1 MSKLW
6 DVMEM
11 ALGDAGRAEALL
23 DNPRTRHALRND
35 PERTLQVFELRAQ
48 EIQESIAVRRA
59 RGEQRD
65 LAVVTAHRRTAA
77 GSRLPA

>member
-1 MSKLW
+1 MSRLW

-11 ALGDAGRAEALL
+11 ALGDAERAEVLL
-23 DNPRTRHALRND
+23 GDPRTWRALRDD

-48 EIQESIAVRRA
+48 EIQESMAVRRA

>member
-1 MSKLW
+1 MSRLW
-6 DVMEM
+6 NVMEM

-23 DNPRTRHALRND
+23 GDPRTRRALRND

-48 EIQESIAVRRA
+48 EIQESIAVRKA

>member
-1 MSKLW
+1 MSRLW

-23 DNPRTRHALRND
+23 GDPRTRRALRDD

-48 EIQESIAVRRA
+48 EVAESIAVRKA
-59 RGEQRD
+59 RGERRD
-65 LAVVTAHRRTAA
+65 LAVVNTRRQTAA
-77 GSRLPA
+77 GTRLPA

>member
-1 MSKLW
+1 MSRLW

-11 ALGDAGRAEALL
+11 ALGDAGRAEVLWG
-23 DNPRTRHALRND
+23 DPRTRRALRND

-65 LAVVTAHRRTAA
+65 LAVATVHRQTAA
-77 GSRLPA
+77 GTRLPA

>member
-48 EIQESIAVRRA
+48 EIQESIAVRKA

-65 LAVVTAHRRTAA
+65 LAVVTAHRQTAA
-77 GSRLPA
+77 GTRLPA

>member
-48 EIQESIAVRRA
+48 EIEESIAVRKA

-65 LAVVTAHRRTAA
+65 LAVVTAHRRPAA
-77 GSRLPA
+77 GTRLPA

>member
-11 ALGDAGRAEALL
+11 ALSDAGRAQGLMG
-23 DNPRTRHALRND
+23 DPRTRRALRND
-35 PERTLQVFELRAQ
+35 PERALRVFELRAQ
-48 EIQESIAVRRA
+48 EIAESIGIRRA

-65 LAVVTAHRRTAA
+65 LAVVAARRQAAA

>member
-11 ALGDAGRAEALL
+11 ALGDAGRAEMLFG
-23 DNPRTRHALRND
+23 DRQTRRALRND

-48 EIQESIAVRRA
+48 EIRESIGIRRA
-59 RGEQRD
+59 RGERRD
-65 LAVVTAHRRTAA
+65 LAVVTTRRQAAA
-77 GSRLPA
+77 GTRLPA